1 MLHTEQQDSAI
12 FIGSVPPKLSS
23 FSPFPHTQVT
33 DKTESAINKLLF
45 LAPKYLISRPSLC
58 IGVFFHRVRGR
69 WDYVYA
75 CTHSQAS

>member
-45 LAPKYLISRPSLC
+45 LAQS
-58 IGVFFHRVRGR
+58 
-69 WDYVYA
+69 
-75 CTHSQAS
+75 T